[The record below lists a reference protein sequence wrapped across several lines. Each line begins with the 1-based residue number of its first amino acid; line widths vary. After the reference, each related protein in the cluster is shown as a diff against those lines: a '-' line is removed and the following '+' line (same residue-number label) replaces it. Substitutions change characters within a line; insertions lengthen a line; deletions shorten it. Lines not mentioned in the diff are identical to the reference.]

1 MSHVAVYALATLDT
15 PNKVLTHA
23 DDIASTLA
31 DHGVRF
37 ERWQPGPLERGA
49 SEAQMIAAC
58 QPQIDALGYS
68 AVEVFSVGSDQPHP
82 QALRARHLKARCYSE
97 DHARLFIAGQGL
109 YTLQVGDYLYAV
121 RCEKNDL
128 LVIPA
133 GLSHG
138 FDIGENPCCVTLCL
152 SNSVQGLTPEFTV
165 GAVTEGL
172 PGLDD

>member
-23 DDIASTLA
+23 EDIASILA
-31 DHGVRF
+31 EHGVRF
-37 ERWQPGPLERGA
+37 ERWQPGPLEKGA
-49 SEAQMIAAC
+49 SEAQMIAAS
-58 QPQIDALGYS
+58 QTQIDALGYS
-68 AVEVFSVGSDQPHP
+68 AVEVFSVGSDQPHKDE
-82 QALRARHLKARCYSE
+82 LRAMHQKMRRFSE

-138 FDIGENPCCVTLCL
+138 FDIGENPYCVTLCL
-152 SNSVQGLTPEFTV
+152 SNSVRGLTPECV
-165 GAVTEGL
+165 AGGAGF